1 MQPLVLPSDLDGF
14 PGAPFSHAVAT
25 AASEAVRR
33 ECGWHIAPQVT
44 QTLTLDVSGGP
55 VLILP
60 TLRLVSVSEVRDMTG
75 DNPRVLTGWRMS
87 QAGMLSRRGG
97 WPCGFG
103 AVEVDV
109 VHGYEQCPPELLP
122 VIASSAHRRVRQESM
137 GGRSVTFVDDDTIA
151 GSSVLSRFRLGPRP

>member
-14 PGAPFSHAVAT
+14 PGAPFSNEVT
-25 AASEAVRR
+25 LAASEAVRR

-60 TLRLVSVSEVRDMTG
+60 TLRLVSVSEVRDVTG
-75 DNPRVLTGWRMS
+75 DAPRVLTGWRMS

-109 VHGYEQCPPELLP
+109 VHGYDACPPELLP
-122 VIASSAHRRVRQESM
+122 LIASGAHRRVRQESM
-137 GGRSVTFVDDDTIA
+137 GGRSVTFVDDDTV
-151 GSSVLSRFRLGPRP
+151 GGGSVLARFKLGPRP